1 MGASSV
7 GLDERRE
14 RETVYQPAEDSH
26 LLATAASDEVFP
38 TDRALDVGTGSGYV
52 ATAMAEAGATVLG
65 TDSNPHACR
74 QARESGIEVVRGNLT
89 EPFGEGAFDLV
100 TFNPPYLPTTPDE
113 AVDDWMEVALAG
125 GESGR
130 AVIEPF
136 LDGVGRVL
144 APEGRILL
152 LVSSLSG
159 FDTVIDRASEAGL
172 AATTVAEESFPFET
186 LSILRLDRE

>member
-1 MGASSV
+1 M

-14 RETVYQPAEDSH
+14 REKVYQPAEDSH
-26 LLATAASDEVFP
+26 LLATAARDEVTP
-38 TDRALDVGTGSGYV
+38 ADRALDVGTGSGYV
-52 ATAMAEAGATVLG
+52 ATAMAETGATVYG
-65 TDSNPHACR
+65 VDPNPHACR
-74 QARESGIEVVRGNLT
+74 QARESGIRVVRGDLT
-89 EPFGEGAFDLV
+89 EPFGEDVFDLV
-100 TFNPPYLPTTPDE
+100 TFNPPYLPTTPEE

-136 LDGVGRVL
+136 LTGVGRVL
-144 APEGRILL
+144 SPEGRVLM

-159 FDTVIDRASEAGL
+159 FDTVVELANEAGFT
-172 AATTVAEESFPFET
+172 ATTVDQDSFPFET